1 MRRTGGIPTGLAAP
15 PAARPLPSRC
25 PALTGGALHA
35 ARMGSGRR
43 LREEEAALSGR
54 RGPRSR
60 PLPAAAARSVPPP
73 PARTWVG
80 AGGHMTRCAAIG

>member
-35 ARMGSGRR
+35 ARMGSGRG